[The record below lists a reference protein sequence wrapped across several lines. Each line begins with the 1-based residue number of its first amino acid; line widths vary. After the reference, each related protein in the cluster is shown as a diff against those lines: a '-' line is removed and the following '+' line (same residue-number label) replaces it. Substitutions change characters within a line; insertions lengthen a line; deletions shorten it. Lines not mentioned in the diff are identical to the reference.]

1 MIFVIYLQRYFKNS
15 NMKLLSLKYLTVVFI
30 VFCLQLPGCSPLSAG
45 KAGVA
50 EYLRD
55 RTSFNISQEKNKSGL
70 EISPSRPKPAEH
82 AEKVEPTVILGPDSS
97 HKGVRYIYP
106 FSLQIKTL
114 SVMETSLSGHSS
126 LLFSVTVHKSPVINI
141 LRI

>member
-1 MIFVIYLQRYFKNS
+1 
-15 NMKLLSLKYLTVVFI
+15 MKLLSLKYLTVVFI
-30 VFCLQLPGCSPLSAG
+30 VFWLQLPGNGLLSAG

-50 EYLRD
+50 PYLTD
-55 RTSFNISQEKNKSGL
+55 RTSFNNSQGKNKPGL
-70 EISPSRPKPAEH
+70 GIIPSRPKPAEH
-82 AEKVEPTVILGPDSS
+82 AEKVEPTIIPGPDSG

-114 SVMETSLSGHSS
+114 SVRELSLSGHSS
-126 LLFSVTVHKSPVINI
+126 LMLSTAIHKSPVINI